1 MANPLP
7 FCHGESHLPRFGNP
21 LRESPSWGLGISPR
35 GRLSMDQHE
44 KIALKAARIQA
55 AAILVADQ
63 LAEMAERGADPAPD
77 TAVCERFARDLF
89 GKLTGEP
96 WED

>member
-1 MANPLP
+1 
-7 FCHGESHLPRFGNP
+7 
-21 LRESPSWGLGISPR
+21 
-35 GRLSMDQHE
+35 MDDHE
-44 KIALKAARIQA
+44 KTALKAACIQA

-63 LAEMAERGADPAPD
+63 LAQMAEPGADPAPD

-96 WED
+96 WD